1 MVPVAD
7 VELSV
12 LAHIPPSKLFPPAAP
27 GSQGEVALLSGTDV
41 RDGRCRLRSTGTFP
55 RSSQV
60 AAPQRMARL
69 LDPKVVIPIHH
80 SWSQLTQPVDASS
93 GWF

>member
-1 MVPVAD
+1 
-7 VELSV
+7 
-12 LAHIPPSKLFPPAAP
+12 
-27 GSQGEVALLSGTDV
+27 
-41 RDGRCRLRSTGTFP
+41 
-55 RSSQV
+55 
-60 AAPQRMARL
+60 MARL